1 MPYITQDSRKII
13 DEKLEP
19 ILKYFNQAGDIVTY
33 DGEMNY
39 VITRLLLS
47 FYGGKGVMG
56 KGNRGYQAYNRAIGV
71 LECAKQE
78 FYRRMIATYET
89 QKIKD
94 NGDVFN
100 VK

>member
-1 MPYITQDSRKII
+1 MPYINQESRKTI
-13 DEKLEP
+13 DKNLEP

-47 FYGGKGVMG
+47 FYGGKGVLG
-56 KGNRGYQAYNRAIGV
+56 HGNRGYQAYNRAMGV

-78 FYRRMIATYET
+78 FYRRVIVPHET
-89 QKIKD
+89 AKIKE
-94 NGDVFN
+94 NGDVYE
-100 VK
+100 

>member
-13 DEKLEP
+13 DEKLES
-19 ILKYFNQAGDIVTY
+19 ILKYFNRAGDIVTY

-39 VITRLLLS
+39 VITKLLLS
-47 FYGGKGVMG
+47 FYGNKGVLG
-56 KGNRGYQAYNRAIGV
+56 KDNRGYQAYNRAMGVIGCV
-71 LECAKQE
+71 QQE
-78 FYRRMIATYET
+78 FYRRVIVPYET
-89 QKIKD
+89 QKIQD

>member
-1 MPYITQDSRKII
+1 MPYIQQKSRKII
-13 DEKLEP
+13 DEKIEP
-19 ILKYFNQAGDIVTY
+19 ILKYFNQAGDIVSY

-47 FYGGKGVMG
+47 FYGGKGELG
-56 KGNRGYQAYNRAIGV
+56 HGNRGYQAYNRAMGV

-78 FYRRMIATYET
+78 FYRRMIAPYEN
-89 QKIKD
+89 QKNLD

-100 VK
+100 V